1 MDDDRLQTQ
10 APRSIPPVCCV
21 CGATAFSVQAADVT
35 MYGKVDTG
43 LQYQSNEITILD
55 QTVVDTDSFTM
66 ENGLNSASRFGV
78 KGSEDLGN
86 GMKVSFQLE
95 NGFKADSGE
104 FKTSGKLFDRQATVA
119 LSSDFGTL
127 TMGRVGGIG
136 SGAGFDLV
144 YGYADAFDGGSG
156 SVLGLAKSDRY
167 DNMITYQTPKFAGMQ
182 ATVQYSFNESSTDKD
197 REGSSAVNRYASA
210 GLTGSFGALNT
221 VLAYEFQ
228 NYQSFG
234 KDARGEDGHIV
245 YLGGNYD
252 CGFAKTFVM
261 AQYFKGLKAGSIN
274 GLGMLDDIEG
284 EQTGTTLEDE
294 FDAFFDKGAKGFGL
308 HLGTIVPI
316 SNGDLT
322 VGAYYVDGKGE
333 TSAAGEEDLDFDY
346 IGLATKYEYRLSKRT
361 SVYLGAG
368 YHKAKAEDSEGE
380 IEQKIGEVFT
390 GLTHAF

>member
-1 MDDDRLQTQ
+1 
-10 APRSIPPVCCV
+10 
-21 CGATAFSVQAADVT
+21 
-35 MYGKVDTG
+35 
-43 LQYQSNEITILD
+43 
-55 QTVVDTDSFTM
+55 VVDTDSFTM

-144 YGYADAFDGGSG
+144 YGYADAFDGGSN

-182 ATVQYSFNESSTDKD
+182 ATVQYSFKEASGDEG

-210 GLTGSFGALNT
+210 GLTGNFGALNT

-228 NYQSFG
+228 NYDSMG
-234 KDARGEDGHIV
+234 DNGREEDGHIV

-261 AQYFKGLKAGSIN
+261 GQYFKGIKLGSVTA
-274 GLGMLDDIEG
+274 LGMLDDVKVKDNNG
-284 EQTGTTLEDE
+284 KDTTLKAVAED
-294 FDAFFDKGAKGFGL
+294 FFDEGAKGYGL

-316 SNGDLT
+316 GNGDLT
-322 VGAYYVDGKGE
+322 VGAYYVDGTAE
-333 TSAAGEEDLDFDY
+333 VSDVDEDTDFDY

-361 SVYLGAG
+361 SIYLGAG
-368 YHKAKAEDSEGE
+368 YHKAKVDATEGE
-380 IEQKIGEVFT
+380 NDAVEQKVAEVFT

>member
-1 MDDDRLQTQ
+1 MFKKSLI
-10 APRSIPPVCCV
+10 AVAV
-21 CGATAFSVQAADVT
+21 LGATAFSVQAAEVT
-35 MYGKVDTG
+35 MYGKVDLG
-43 LQYQSNEITILD
+43 LQYKTSEV
-55 QTVVDTDSFTM
+55 TVGDKTMVDEDTFSM

-78 KGSEDLGN
+78 KGTEDLGN
-86 GMKVSFQLE
+86 GLKVGFQLE

-144 YGYADAFDGGSG
+144 YGSADAFDGGSG

-228 NYQSFG
+228 NYESF
-234 KDARGEDGHIV
+234 DATAHEDGHTV

-261 AQYFKGLKAGSIN
+261 AQYFKGLKVGNVNALDM
-274 GLGMLDDIEG
+274 LGDIDV
-284 EQTGTTLEDE
+284 TDKVTYEDKANE
-294 FDAFFDKGAKGFGL
+294 IYDKGAKGYGL

-322 VGAYYVDGKGE
+322 VGAYYVDGTGE
-333 TSAAGEEDLDFDY
+333 SSEAAVEDRDFDY
-346 IGLATKYEYRLSKRT
+346 LGLATKYEYRLSKRT

-368 YHKAKAEDSEGE
+368 YYKATVDATSGQNNE
-380 IEQKIGEVFT
+380 IEQKVGEVFT

>member
-1 MDDDRLQTQ
+1 MFKKSLI
-10 APRSIPPVCCV
+10 AVAV
-21 CGATAFSVQAADVT
+21 LGATAFSVQAADVT

-43 LQYQSNEITILD
+43 LQFKTNEVTKGN
-55 QTVVDTDSFTM
+55 QTVTDTDTFSM
-66 ENGLNSASRFGV
+66 ENGLNSASRFGI

-95 NGFKADSGE
+95 NGFKSDSGV
-104 FKTSGKLFDRQATVA
+104 FKTDGKLFDRQATVA

-144 YGYADAFDGGSG
+144 YGYGDAFDGGSPN
-156 SVLGLAKSDRY
+156 VLGLAKSDRY

-210 GLTGSFGALNT
+210 GLTGNFGALNT

-234 KDARGEDGHIV
+234 KDARSEDGHIV

-261 AQYFKGLKAGSIN
+261 GQYFKGLKVGSVT
-274 GLGMLDDIEG
+274 GLGMLGDIKVD
-284 EQTGTTLEDE
+284 QPDTTLEDK
-294 FDAFFDKGAKGFGL
+294 FDADYNKGAKGYGL

-322 VGAYYVDGKGE
+322 VGAYYVDGTAE
-333 TSAAGEEDLDFDY
+333 TSKTGVEERDFDY
-346 IGLATKYEYRLSKRT
+346 MGLATKYEYRLSKRT

-368 YHKAKAEDSEGE
+368 FYKATVDATSGQNNE
-380 IEQKIGEVFT
+380 IEQKVGEVYT

>member
-1 MDDDRLQTQ
+1 MFKKSLI
-10 APRSIPPVCCV
+10 AVAV
-21 CGATAFSVQAADVT
+21 LGATAFSVQAADVT

-261 AQYFKGLKAGSIN
+261 AQYFKGLKAGNIN

>member
-1 MDDDRLQTQ
+1 MFKKSLI
-10 APRSIPPVCCV
+10 AVAV
-21 CGATAFSVQAADVT
+21 LGATAFSVQAADVT

-43 LQYQSNEITILD
+43 LRYQTNEITD
-55 QTVVDTDSFTM
+55 GGQAQVDEDTFSM
-66 ENGLNSASRFGV
+66 ENGRNSASRFGI

-144 YGYADAFDGGSG
+144 YGYADAFDGGSD

-210 GLTGSFGALNT
+210 GLTGNFGALNT

-228 NYQSFG
+228 NYESF
-234 KDARGEDGHIV
+234 DATAHEDGHTV

-261 AQYFKGLKAGSIN
+261 GQYFKGLKVGSVT
-274 GLGMLDDIEG
+274 GLGMLGDIKG
-284 EQTGTTLEDE
+284 DLPDTTLEDE
-294 FDAFFDKGAKGFGL
+294 FDADYNKGAKGYGL

-322 VGAYYVDGKGE
+322 VGAYYVDGKVE
-333 TSAAGEEDLDFDY
+333 ASVAGEEDVDFDY

-368 YHKAKAEDSEGE
+368 YYKAKAEDSEDK
-380 IEQKIGEVFT
+380 IEQKVGEVFT

>member
-1 MDDDRLQTQ
+1 MFKKSLI
-10 APRSIPPVCCV
+10 AVAV
-21 CGATAFSVQAADVT
+21 LGATAFSVQAADVT

-43 LQYQSNEITILD
+43 LQFKTNEVTKGN
-55 QTVVDTDSFTM
+55 QTVTDTDTFSM
-66 ENGLNSASRFGV
+66 ENGLNSASRFGI

-95 NGFKADSGE
+95 NGFKSDSGV
-104 FKTSGKLFDRQATVA
+104 FKTDGKLFDRQATVA

-144 YGYADAFDGGSG
+144 YGYGDAFDGGSPN
-156 SVLGLAKSDRY
+156 VLGLVKSDRY
-167 DNMITYQTPKFAGMQ
+167 DNMITYQTPKFAGLQ
-182 ATVQYSFNESSTDKD
+182 ATVQYSFNEDSTDKD

-210 GLTGSFGALNT
+210 GLTGNFGALNT

-228 NYQSFG
+228 NYQSVAD
-234 KDARGEDGHIV
+234 DARSEDGHIV

-322 VGAYYVDGKGE
+322 VGAYYVDGTAE
-333 TSAAGEEDLDFDY
+333 TSKTDVEERDFDY
-346 IGLATKYEYRLSKRT
+346 LGFATKYEYRLSKRT

-368 YHKAKAEDSEGE
+368 FYKATVDATSGQNNE
-380 IEQKIGEVFT
+380 IEQKVGEVFT

>member
-1 MDDDRLQTQ
+1 MT
-10 APRSIPPVCCV
+10 
-21 CGATAFSVQAADVT
+21 
-35 MYGKVDTG
+35 
-43 LQYQSNEITILD
+43 
-55 QTVVDTDSFTM
+55 DTDTFSM
-66 ENGLNSASRFGV
+66 ENGLNSASRFGI

-95 NGFKADSGE
+95 NGFKSDSGV
-104 FKTSGKLFDRQATVA
+104 FKTDGKLFDRQATVA

-144 YGYADAFDGGSG
+144 YGYGDAFDGGSPN
-156 SVLGLAKSDRY
+156 VLGLAKSDRY

-210 GLTGSFGALNT
+210 GLTGNFGALNT

-234 KDARGEDGHIV
+234 KDARSEDGHIV

-261 AQYFKGLKAGSIN
+261 GQYFKGLKVGSVT
-274 GLGMLDDIEG
+274 GLGMLGDIKVD
-284 EQTGTTLEDE
+284 QPDTTLEDK
-294 FDAFFDKGAKGFGL
+294 FDADYNKGAKGYGL

-322 VGAYYVDGKGE
+322 VGAYYVDGTAE
-333 TSAAGEEDLDFDY
+333 TSKTGVEERDFDY
-346 IGLATKYEYRLSKRT
+346 MGLATKYEYRLSKRT

-368 YHKAKAEDSEGE
+368 FYKATVDATSGQNNE
-380 IEQKIGEVFT
+380 IEQKVGEVYT

>member
-1 MDDDRLQTQ
+1 MFKKSLI
-10 APRSIPPVCCV
+10 AVAV
-21 CGATAFSVQAADVT
+21 LGATAFSVQAADVT

-167 DNMITYQTPKFAGMQ
+167 DNMITYQPPKFAGMQ

>member
-1 MDDDRLQTQ
+1 MFKKSLI
-10 APRSIPPVCCV
+10 AVAV
-21 CGATAFSVQAADVT
+21 LGATAFSVQAADVT

-274 GLGMLDDIEG
+274 GIGMLDDIEG

-316 SNGDLT
+316 SNGDLA

>member
-1 MDDDRLQTQ
+1 MFKKSLI
-10 APRSIPPVCCV
+10 AVAV
-21 CGATAFSVQAADVT
+21 LGATAFSVQAADVT

-43 LQYQSNEITILD
+43 LRYQTNEITEGG
-55 QTVVDTDSFTM
+55 QAQVDEDTFSM

-104 FKTSGKLFDRQATVA
+104 FKTEGKLFDRQATVA

-210 GLTGSFGALNT
+210 GLTGNFGALNT

-261 AQYFKGLKAGSIN
+261 AQYFKGLTAGSIT
-274 GLGMLDDIEG
+274 GLDMLGDIPNN
-284 EQTGTTLEDE
+284 TGGTLEDD
-294 FDAFFDKGAKGFGL
+294 FNTDLDKGAKGYGL

-368 YHKAKAEDSEGE
+368 YHKAKAKDSECE

>member
-1 MDDDRLQTQ
+1 MFKKSLI
-10 APRSIPPVCCV
+10 AVAV
-21 CGATAFSVQAADVT
+21 LGATAFSVQAADVT

-43 LQYQSNEITILD
+43 LQFKTNEVTKGN
-55 QTVVDTDSFTM
+55 QTVTDTDTFSM
-66 ENGLNSASRFGV
+66 ENGLNSASRFGI

-95 NGFKADSGE
+95 NGFKSDSGV
-104 FKTSGKLFDRQATVA
+104 FKTDGKLFDRQATVT

-144 YGYADAFDGGSG
+144 YGYGDAFDGGSPN
-156 SVLGLAKSDRY
+156 VLGLAKSDRY
-167 DNMITYQTPKFAGMQ
+167 DNMVTYQTPKFAGLQ
-182 ATVQYSFNESSTDKD
+182 ATVQYSFNEDSTDKG

-210 GLTGSFGALNT
+210 GLTGNFGALNT

-228 NYQSFG
+228 NYQSVADG
-234 KDARGEDGHIV
+234 ARSEDGHIV

-261 AQYFKGLKAGSIN
+261 GQYFKGLKVGSVT
-274 GLGMLDDIEG
+274 GLGMLGDIKG
-284 EQTGTTLEDE
+284 DQPDTTLEDD
-294 FDAFFDKGAKGFGL
+294 FDADYNKGAKGYGL

-322 VGAYYVDGKGE
+322 VGAYYVDGTAE
-333 TSAAGEEDLDFDY
+333 TSKTGVEERDFDY
-346 IGLATKYEYRLSKRT
+346 MGLATKYEYRLSKRT

-368 YHKAKAEDSEGE
+368 FYKATVDATSGQNNE
-380 IEQKIGEVFT
+380 IEQKVGEVYT

>member
-1 MDDDRLQTQ
+1 MFKKSLI
-10 APRSIPPVCCV
+10 AVAV
-21 CGATAFSVQAADVT
+21 LGATAFSVQAADVT

-333 TSAAGEEDLDFDY
+333 TSAAGEEDRDFDY

>member
-1 MDDDRLQTQ
+1 MFKKSLI
-10 APRSIPPVCCV
+10 AVAV
-21 CGATAFSVQAADVT
+21 LGATAFSVQAADVT

-294 FDAFFDKGAKGFGL
+294 FDTFFDKGAKGFGL

-368 YHKAKAEDSEGE
+368 YHKAKAEGSEGE

>member
-1 MDDDRLQTQ
+1 MFKKSLI
-10 APRSIPPVCCV
+10 AVAV
-21 CGATAFSVQAADVT
+21 LGATAFSVQAADVT

-43 LQYQSNEITILD
+43 LQYQSNEITFLD

-86 GMKVSFQLE
+86 GLKVSFQLE

-104 FKTSGKLFDRQATVA
+104 FNTSGKLFDRQATVA

-136 SGAGFDLV
+136 SSAGFDLV

-182 ATVQYSFNESSTDKD
+182 ATVQYSFKEASGDEG

-210 GLTGSFGALNT
+210 GLTGNFGALNT

-228 NYQSFG
+228 NYDSVG
-234 KDARGEDGHIV
+234 DYGREEDGHIV

-261 AQYFKGLKAGSIN
+261 GQYFKGIKLSSVT
-274 GLGMLDDIEG
+274 GLGMLDDDFGGDLGDFE
-284 EQTGTTLEDE
+284 TLLDVA
-294 FDAFFDKGAKGFGL
+294 DVAFNEGAKGYGL
-308 HLGTIVPI
+308 HIGTIVPI

-322 VGAYYVDGKGE
+322 VGAYYVDGTAE
-333 TSAAGEEDLDFDY
+333 TSYVTDVDFDFDY

-361 SVYLGAG
+361 SVYVGAG
-368 YHKAKAEDSEGE
+368 YHKAKFEVLSSELPAM
-380 IEQKIGEVFT
+380 EQKVGEVFT

>member
-1 MDDDRLQTQ
+1 MFKKSLI
-10 APRSIPPVCCV
+10 AVAV
-21 CGATAFSVQAADVT
+21 LGATAFSVQAADVT

-43 LQYQSNEITILD
+43 LQYQSNEITVLD

-284 EQTGTTLEDE
+284 EQTDTTLEDE

-380 IEQKIGEVFT
+380 IEQKVGEVFT

>member
-1 MDDDRLQTQ
+1 MFKKSLI
-10 APRSIPPVCCV
+10 AVAV
-21 CGATAFSVQAADVT
+21 LGATAFSVQAAEVT
-35 MYGKVDTG
+35 MYGKIDTG
-43 LQYQSNEITILD
+43 LQFMTNEATEGNETLA
-55 QTVVDTDSFTM
+55 DTDTFSM
-66 ENGLNSASRFGV
+66 ENGLNSASRFGI

-95 NGFKADSGE
+95 NGFKSDSGV
-104 FKTSGKLFDRQATVA
+104 FKTDGKLFDRQATVA

-144 YGYADAFDGGSG
+144 YGYGDAFDGGSPN
-156 SVLGLAKSDRY
+156 VLGLVKSARY
-167 DNMITYQTPKFAGMQ
+167 DNMITYQTPKFAGLQ
-182 ATVQYSFNESSTDKD
+182 ATVQYSFNEDSTDKD

-210 GLTGSFGALNT
+210 GLTGNFGALNT

-228 NYQSFG
+228 NYKSVADG
-234 KDARGEDGHIV
+234 ARSEDGHIV

-261 AQYFKGLKAGSIN
+261 GQYFKGIKLSTVSSF
-274 GLGMLDDIEG
+274 GMLSETDKKVADG
-284 EQTGTTLEDE
+284 EY
-294 FDAFFDKGAKGFGL
+294 DKGTKGVGA

-322 VGAYYVDGKGE
+322 VGAYYVDGTAE
-333 TSAAGEEDLDFDY
+333 TSKTDVEERDFDY
-346 IGLATKYEYRLSKRT
+346 LGFATKYEYRLSKRT

-368 YHKAKAEDSEGE
+368 FYKATVDATSGQNNE
-380 IEQKIGEVFT
+380 IEQKVGEVYT

>member
-1 MDDDRLQTQ
+1 MFKKSL
-10 APRSIPPVCCV
+10 AALAVL
-21 CGATAFSVQAADVT
+21 GAAAGYASAADVT
-35 MYGKVDTG
+35 LFGVVDTG
-43 LQYQSNEITILD
+43 LIYTH
-55 QTVVDTDSFTM
+55 QTFADDSKADVNKFSM
-66 ENGLNSASRFGV
+66 DSGVSSASRFGL
-78 KGSEDLGN
+78 KGTEELGN
-86 GMKVSFQLE
+86 GLKVGFKLE
-95 NGFKADSGE
+95 NGFQSDSGALKSE
-104 FKTSGKLFDRQATVA
+104 KRIFDREASV
-119 LSSDFGTL
+119 SVYSDFGTL
-127 TMGRVGGIG
+127 SMGRMGGVG
-136 SGAGFDLV
+136 SGAGTYDLV
-144 YGYADAFDGGSG
+144 LATADAFDGGDNNVFG
-156 SVLGLAKSDRY
+156 FATSDRY
-167 DNMITYQTPKFAGMQ
+167 DNMVTYQTPKFAGLQ
-182 ATVQYSFNESSTDKD
+182 ATVQYSFNEDSVEETA
-197 REGSSAVNRYASA
+197 REGSSAVNRYSSA
-210 GLTGSFGALNT
+210 ALTGDFGALQT

-228 NYQSFG
+228 NYKSFG
-234 KDARGEDGHIV
+234 AAGEHDDGQIV

>member
-1 MDDDRLQTQ
+1 MFKKSLI
-10 APRSIPPVCCV
+10 AVAV
-21 CGATAFSVQAADVT
+21 LGATAFSVQAADVT

-43 LQYQSNEITILD
+43 LQFKTNEVTKGN
-55 QTVVDTDSFTM
+55 QTVTDTDTFSM
-66 ENGLNSASRFGV
+66 ENGLNSASRFGI

-95 NGFKADSGE
+95 NGFKSDSGV
-104 FKTSGKLFDRQATVA
+104 FKTDGKLFDRQATVA

-144 YGYADAFDGGSG
+144 YGYGDAFDGGSPN
-156 SVLGLAKSDRY
+156 VLGLAKSDRY
-167 DNMITYQTPKFAGMQ
+167 DNMVTYQTPKFAGLQ
-182 ATVQYSFNESSTDKD
+182 ATVQYSFNEDSTDKG

-210 GLTGSFGALNT
+210 GLTGNFGALNT

-228 NYQSFG
+228 NYQSVADG
-234 KDARGEDGHIV
+234 ARSEDGHIV

-261 AQYFKGLKAGSIN
+261 GQYFKGLKVGSVT
-274 GLGMLDDIEG
+274 GLGMLGDIKDD
-284 EQTGTTLEDE
+284 QSDTTLEDE
-294 FDAFFDKGAKGFGL
+294 FDADYNKGAKGYGL

-322 VGAYYVDGKGE
+322 VGAYYVDGTAE
-333 TSAAGEEDLDFDY
+333 TSKTGVEERDFDY
-346 IGLATKYEYRLSKRT
+346 MGLATKYEYRLSKRT

-368 YHKAKAEDSEGE
+368 FYKATVDATSGQNNE
-380 IEQKIGEVFT
+380 IEQKVGEVYT